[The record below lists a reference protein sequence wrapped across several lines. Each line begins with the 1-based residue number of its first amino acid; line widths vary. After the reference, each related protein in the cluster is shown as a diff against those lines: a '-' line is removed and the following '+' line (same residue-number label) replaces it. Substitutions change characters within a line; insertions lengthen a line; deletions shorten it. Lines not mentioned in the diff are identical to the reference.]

1 MTEDEEWNLLEQK
14 IVNKSKWSNLSDQE
28 IMDTFKE
35 FGVQVKGI
43 VWLQVAR
50 AIENKL
56 KVKNL

>member
-1 MTEDEEWNLLEQK
+1 MTEDEEWELLEQK
-14 IVNKSKWSNLSDQE
+14 IASESKWRNLSDQE

-56 KVKNL
+56 KVKNS

>member
-1 MTEDEEWNLLEQK
+1 MTEDEEWQLLERKLVQK
-14 IVNKSKWSNLSDQE
+14 REWRTLSDQE
-28 IMDTFKE
+28 LMDTFKE

-56 KVKNL
+56 KNKNV

>member
-56 KVKNL
+56 KHKNV

>member
-1 MTEDEEWNLLEQK
+1 MTEDEEWQLLERKLVQK
-14 IVNKSKWSNLSDQE
+14 REWHTLSDQE
-28 IMDTFKE
+28 LMDTFQE

-56 KVKNL
+56 KNKNV

>member
-1 MTEDEEWNLLEQK
+1 MTEDEEWELLEQK
-14 IVNKSKWSNLSDQE
+14 IVSKSKWRNLSDQE

-56 KVKNL
+56 KQKNV